1 MSLSREELALCH
13 CRSTGTIEIYEDGC
27 YHVVSVKVDSKYE
40 IQDVIESNDCIVEF

>member
-13 CRSTGTIEIYEDGC
+13 CTGTIEIYENGC